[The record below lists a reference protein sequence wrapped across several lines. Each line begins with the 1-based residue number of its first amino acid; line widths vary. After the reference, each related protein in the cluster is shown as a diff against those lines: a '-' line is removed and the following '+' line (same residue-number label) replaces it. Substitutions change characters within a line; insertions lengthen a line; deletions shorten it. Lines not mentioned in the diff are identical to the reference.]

1 MVENLMVNSLEK
13 VDKDKAA
20 KLTDLARTLVET
32 KKSIEDHEK
41 EVKKLKEKAR
51 FLSEEQIPNYLQE
64 IGVEAIKTSFGTIGY
79 DLKYRGY
86 ISKSNQ
92 SKAFGWLREKG
103 HGDIIKTEVS
113 ASFDM
118 GEADK
123 AQEVLANLRDKGIN
137 PNFKEGVH
145 HSTLSSWIK
154 DMTQKGI
161 DIPDDLFGVYIANVT
176 TIK

>member
-1 MVENLMVNSLEK
+1 MVEPLLNSLEA
-13 VDKDKAA
+13 VDKEKTA
-20 KLTDLARTLVET
+20 KLVELARTLVET
-32 KKSIEDHEK
+32 KKAIEESEK
-41 EVKKLKEKAR
+41 RTKELKEKAKM
-51 FLSEEQIPNYLQE
+51 LDEEQIPKFLQE
-64 IGVEAIKTSFGTIGY
+64 MGVDAIKTPFGTIGY
-79 DLKYRGY
+79 NLKYRGY
-86 ISKSNQ
+86 ISKANQ
-92 SKAFGWLREKG
+92 SLAHDWLRKEG

-113 ASFDM
+113 ASFGM

-123 AQEVLANLRDKGIN
+123 AQNMLATLRNNGMN

-154 DMTQKGI
+154 DMTEKGK